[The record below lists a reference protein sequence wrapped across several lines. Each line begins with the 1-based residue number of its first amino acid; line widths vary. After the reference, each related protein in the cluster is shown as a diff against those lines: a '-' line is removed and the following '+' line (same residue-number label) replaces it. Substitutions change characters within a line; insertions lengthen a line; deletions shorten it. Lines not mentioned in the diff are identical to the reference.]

1 MLNPLTPPELTTARW
16 FNAATPP
23 TLTALKGRVVVI
35 VAFQTH
41 CPGSNKWGMPQAQR
55 LARNFN
61 DDEVAVIGLNTAFED
76 HKKQDAKAIEAFIA
90 EHGLTFPI
98 AKDQPN
104 GSDTPKTMTA
114 YELQGTPAILIIDR
128 QGRLRRHYLGQVD
141 DIRLAAEIMGFVI
154 EARDAPREI
163 SAALERR
170 FASAL
175 TDPDEHVHD
184 ADGGCCGGHDHDH
197 GEHNHHAHEHNHDG
211 GCCGGDDHDHDHGAS
226 AKSAAKAGCDDPWCE
241 CKT

>member
-1 MLNPLTPPELTTARW
+1 MLDPLNPPELTTARW
-16 FNAATPP
+16 FNAETPP
-23 TLTALKGRVVVI
+23 TLKSRAGRVVVI

-61 DDEVAVIGLNTAFED
+61 EDEVSVIGLNTAFEE
-76 HKKQDAKAIEAFIA
+76 HGKQDAKAIEGFIA
-90 EHGLTFPI
+90 LHGLTFPV

-104 GSDTPKTMTA
+104 GTDTPKTMTA

-175 TDPDEHVHD
+175 VDPDAHEHA
-184 ADGGCCGGHDHDH
+184 ADGSCCGHDHSHDH
-197 GEHNHHAHEHNHDG
+197 SHNHHAHEHDQS
-211 GCCGGDDHDHDHGAS
+211 HDHKVPGDEAS
-226 AKSAAKAGCDDPWCE
+226 CDDPSCG
-241 CKT
+241 CKS

>member
-1 MLNPLTPPELTTARW
+1 MLDPLNPPELTASRW
-16 FNAATPP
+16 FNADAPP
-23 TLTALKGRVVVI
+23 TLKALLGKVVV
-35 VAFQTH
+35 VAAFQTH

-55 LARNFN
+55 LANNFN

-76 HKKQDAKAIEAFIA
+76 LNKQDAKAIEAFIA
-90 EHGLTFPI
+90 EHGITFPV
-98 AKDQPN
+98 AKDQPD
-104 GSDTPKTMTA
+104 GTETPKTMTA
-114 YELQGTPAILIIDR
+114 YELQGTPAILILDR

-175 TDPDEHVHD
+175 VDPDAHHHHD
-184 ADGGCCGGHDHDH
+184 HDGGCCGGHGDSHDHDH
-197 GEHNHHAHEHNHDG
+197 AHDG
-211 GCCGGDDHDHDHGAS
+211 GCCGGAHTHDHSHDRS
-226 AKSAAKAGCDDPWCE
+226 SEAAKADCGDPSCGC
-241 CKT
+241 KS

>member
-1 MLNPLTPPELTTARW
+1 MLDPLNPPKLSTERW
-16 FNAATPP
+16 FNTDSPP
-23 TLTALKGRVVVI
+23 DLETLKGRVVVI

-55 LARNFN
+55 LANNFS
-61 DDEVAVIGLNTAFED
+61 DDEVAVIGLNTAFEELGR
-76 HKKQDAKAIEAFIA
+76 QDAKAIEGFIA
-90 EHGLTFPI
+90 LHGLTFPV
-98 AKDQPN
+98 AKDKPQ
-104 GSDTPKTMTA
+104 GRETPVTMAA
-114 YELQGTPAILIIDR
+114 YELQGTPAILMFDR

-175 TDPDEHVHD
+175 VDPGEHDHD
-184 ADGGCCGGHDHDH
+184 REGGCCGGHHDHAHDHSHDHDH
-197 GEHNHHAHEHNHDG
+197 AG
-211 GCCGGDDHDHDHGAS
+211 GCCGGAHAEGS
-226 AKSAAKAGCDDPWCE
+226 ADQDPKQAKKAGCGDPDCG
-241 CKT
+241 CKS